1 MDKGQALQ
9 AFWESFD
16 IPAIDEQSSYDQA
29 TLDALGIG
37 KRYITYE
44 VSAGRLAETN
54 LMLTGSL
61 WYRETSWGPI
71 TRKAEE
77 IAAFVG
83 EDGWTQKIDG
93 GYIHIMLPRGQVYR
107 RALDPDTSYRRIIFN
122 IEVMFL
128 TSH

>member
-16 IPAIDEQSSYDQA
+16 IPAIDEQSSYDQD
-29 TLDALGIG
+29 TLDNLGIG
-37 KRYITYE
+37 RKYITYE
-44 VSAGRLAETN
+44 VGAANFSANQTLVGN
-54 LMLTGSL
+54 L
-61 WYRETSWGPI
+61 WYRTTSWAEI

-77 IAAFVG
+77 IAAFIG
-83 EDGWTQKIDG
+83 YGGWTQKIDG
-93 GYIHIMLPRGQVYR
+93 GYIHIMLPQGQIYR

-128 TSH
+128 TSS